1 MELGNTTAL
10 IEGHVEVRVY
20 SVVSFPLNSIVLP
33 YINLFNIQYME
44 QQPIKEDDIEEKT
57 LFPYFLYDQFLN

>member
-44 QQPIKEDDIEEKT
+44 Q
-57 LFPYFLYDQFLN
+57 